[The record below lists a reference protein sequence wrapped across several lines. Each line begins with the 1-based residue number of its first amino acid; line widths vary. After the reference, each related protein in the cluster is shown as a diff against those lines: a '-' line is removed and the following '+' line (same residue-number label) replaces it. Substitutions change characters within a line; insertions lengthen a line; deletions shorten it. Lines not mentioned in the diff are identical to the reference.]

1 MAKKYEITYLPIA
14 QGDLN
19 DIIEYILTDRPEYVR
34 QFIRKFDELISRL
47 EDFPNLGVVPK
58 DLLISQMNYG
68 VLVVDSYL
76 VFYVFLNDTVEIRRI
91 IHSKRKYDYLL

>member
-14 QGDLN
+14 QRDLN

-58 DLLISQMNYG
+58 DLLISQMNYR